1 MGITSFFP
9 WFRQT
14 FSRYVTYLNKSE
26 QLENIDNL
34 LIDMNGLLHPVA
46 QKVFGY
52 GKYTKPLLLNKDY
65 TPSYE
70 DMVQTFFV
78 EVGKEVDKVVALVPP
93 NKRLVLCIDGVA
105 PVAKQIQQ
113 RQRRYK
119 SVPVENFDPNS
130 LTPGSDL
137 MSRLGLYLQE
147 EYIKK
152 YVNDIEVI
160 YSSADVPG
168 EGEMKLVSFIR
179 YYSQS
184 SETHAIYGLDADII
198 LLSLC
203 VLTEYNKIFVVRE
216 REMDHAVINVHSVR
230 SNIIDKLRWKSNF
243 STNDVVMDFVF
254 MCFFVGNDFL
264 KRLPGVDIITGSIDK
279 FLDVYVSVCSRHGHL
294 TKNKKIDKH
303 VLQIFLE
310 SLGTHEDEFFGKKL
324 ESLSQYIS
332 DPLFEKHVINGK
344 TFDLTGYKK
353 DYYNVKLNNTPVDIV
368 CNEYIEGLEWVFFYY
383 TAGVPSWKWYYPYN
397 YSPFISDVA
406 RYVSKYKSVYYGRTV
421 PYEPLYQLLLVIPPR
436 SMSLLP
442 SPLNTLY
449 EKFPILF
456 PENVVVDASGKRHAY
471 EAEVILP
478 AINDNN
484 LYKAFLST
492 LESSG
497 LDTYS
502 RINRS
507 ISVFRNNVQPIE
519 L

>member
-65 TPSYE
+65 IPSYE
-70 DMVQTFFV
+70 EMVQLFFV
-78 EVGKEVDKVVALVPP
+78 EVGKEVDKVVSLVPP
-93 NKRLVLCIDGVA
+93 NKRLILCIDGVA

-130 LTPGSDL
+130 LTPGSEL
-137 MSRLGLYLQE
+137 MSQLGIYLQE
-147 EYIKK
+147 QYINKF
-152 YVNDIEVI
+152 VNDIEVI

-184 SETHAIYGLDADII
+184 NETHAIYGLDADII

-230 SNIIDKLRWKSNF
+230 SNIIDKLRWKINF
-243 STNDVVMDFVF
+243 STNDVVYDFVF

-279 FLDVYVSVCSRHGHL
+279 FLDVYVKVCSRHGHL

-303 VLQIFLE
+303 VLQIFLQE
-310 SLGTHEDEFFGKKL
+310 LGKHEDEFFSKKL

-332 DPLFEKHVINGK
+332 DPLFEKHVIGK
-344 TFDLTGYKK
+344 TFDLSGYKK
-353 DYYNVKLNNTPVDIV
+353 EYYEVKLNNTPIDIV
-368 CNEYIEGLEWVFFYY
+368 CNEYIEGLEWVFSYY

-406 RYVSKYKSVYYGRTV
+406 NHVSKYKSVYYGRTV

-449 EKFPILF
+449 EKYPELF
-456 PENVVVDASGKRHAY
+456 PVNVEIDASGKRNAY

-478 AINDNN
+478 AINDPK
-484 LYKAFLST
+484 LYNEFLNIIKDEE
-492 LESSG
+492 LNMYSS
-497 LDTYS
+497 
-502 RINRS
+502 INKS
-507 ISVFRNNVQPIE
+507 ISVFRNNVQAIE